1 MPAEPTKD
9 LDELKGD
16 QVDLAGNVLCRVLAQ
31 KKTNDGAMHIFRLG
45 IKQQEWRSFGRQGPQ
60 ASAAE
65 DLRPKVSY
73 LTFLLEF
80 HVLCIVLKYSKTDS
94 ATSPMTEK
102 TLAPLRP
109 KGWRST
115 YPTCSKTMSCVQV
128 RSRLNVKLHFLVK
141 KATNE
146 RSQKSNT
153 GFFFAILAKVLAK
166 ESRKLSQYL
175 RDIFLQYLHICFY
188 ELLIFCK

>member
-1 MPAEPTKD
+1 M
-9 LDELKGD
+9 
-16 QVDLAGNVLCRVLAQ
+16 DLAGNVLCRVLAQ
-31 KKTNDGAMHIFRLG
+31 KTNDGAMQIFRLG

-65 DLRPKVSY
+65 DLHPKVSY

-115 YPTCSKTMSCVQV
+115 YPTCSKTISCVQV

-141 KATNE
+141 KATNS
-146 RSQKSNT
+146 RSQKKQQCFFGNFGKITGEREPKFCTVSYRSMSSISTHLLLRASN
-153 GFFFAILAKVLAK
+153 
-166 ESRKLSQYL
+166 
-175 RDIFLQYLHICFY
+175 FL
-188 ELLIFCK
+188 